1 MDGKRICV
9 AQVGAPHGVRGEMR
23 LKSFTQDPM
32 AVARYGPLQSE
43 DGAKTFAIEA
53 SRRLKDDMLVV
64 RFRGVTDRD
73 AAEALKNLR
82 LYVPRNR
89 LPPADEDEFYHADLI
104 GLPAVTADGAPFGK
118 VVALHNFGAGDMI
131 EIAPEGGGETAF
143 LPFTQAVVPQVDI
156 AGGRIVVAPPVMED

>member
-1 MDGKRICV
+1 MKGKRICV

-32 AVARYGPLQSE
+32 AVTRYGSLQSE
-43 DGAKTFAIEA
+43 DGAKTFTVEGA
-53 SRRLKDDMLVV
+53 RRLKDDMLVV
-64 RFRGVTDRD
+64 RFRSIADRD
-73 AAEALKNLR
+73 AAQALRNLR
-82 LYVPRNR
+82 LYVPRDR
-89 LPPADEDEFYHADLI
+89 LPPAGEDEFYHADLI
-104 GLPAVTADGAPFGK
+104 GLSAVTADGAPFGR

-156 AGGRIVVAPPVMED
+156 AGGRIVVAVPAMED